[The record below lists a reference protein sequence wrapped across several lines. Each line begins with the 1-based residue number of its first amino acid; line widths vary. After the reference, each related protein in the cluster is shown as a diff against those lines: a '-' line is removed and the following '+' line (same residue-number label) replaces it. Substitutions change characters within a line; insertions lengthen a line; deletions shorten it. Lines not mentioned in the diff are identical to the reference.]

1 MSCADTRSK
10 NWRRQ
15 RKVSKKDQDFTQL
28 MKQVRYALVI
38 NNGYLELYCTDETS
52 KKFDSWFE
60 KSDYRDMV
68 VVNEY
73 QKILPTDSV
82 GL

>member
-1 MSCADTRSK
+1 
-10 NWRRQ
+10 
-15 RKVSKKDQDFTQL
+15 

-38 NNGYLELYCTDETS
+38 NNGYLELYCTDETP

-60 KSDYRDMV
+60 KSDYRDMM